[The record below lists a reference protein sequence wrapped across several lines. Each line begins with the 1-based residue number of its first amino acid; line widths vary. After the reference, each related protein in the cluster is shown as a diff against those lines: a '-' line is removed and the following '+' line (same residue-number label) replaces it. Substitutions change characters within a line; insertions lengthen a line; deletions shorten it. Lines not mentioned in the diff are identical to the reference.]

1 MLSILVLVYVCLSIL
16 VSFFSSYLHLYLSL
30 SGVCVA
36 AARLLGQACWSARP
50 SRQIGQVFLCNSSI
64 FFLCCALPCEDWFSD
79 CSSWNFQ
86 SNKLF
91 RSYLPCLSSWNLLL
105 VWLTKWLLLY
115 YYPTTPLL
123 LSTALLSGSARVL
136 LLLYYCSTTT
146 QLLSTLLLLY
156 YSLLYYYSTAIL
168 LSYYCPRLLYW
179 TTTTLLATASYSYSY

>member
-1 MLSILVLVYVCLSIL
+1 MHGWELISICTSLWCVRC
-16 VSFFSSYLHLYLSL
+16 SSN
-30 SGVCVA
+30 A
-36 AARLLGQACWSARP
+36 ARP
-50 SRQIGQVFLCNSSI
+50 SLLIGQAIQANRPCFLCSSSI
-64 FFLCCALPCEDWFSD
+64 SFLCCALPCEDWFSD

-86 SNKLF
+86 SSKLF
-91 RSYLPCLSSWNLLL
+91 RSYLPRLSSWNLLL
-105 VWLTKWLLLY
+105 VWLTKCLLLY

-123 LSTALLSGSARVL
+123 LSTALLCGSARVL

-179 TTTTLLATASYSYSY
+179 TTTTLLATASYSYYY